1 MIDKYMYI
9 LPISFYIHLNFND
22 FYYRKVI
29 PNRNGQQ
36 QQKKPIRQI
45 DARNKI
51 IQKNRMKYRDA
62 REKLHQMSRKTD
74 ARLKIMKMQK
84 RVMPMVIGEDLGR
97 QPTRKPVVRHER
109 PARRTGPLRTSSLRP
124 PSNTAVRFGNT
135 MDVDEPSIYSL
146 RRTVK
151 NELSLPVHSSIP
163 PFPNFGRSARKSPPP
178 FSRSIPIVPSDPF
191 DCYEVPVRRPMDV
204 SEPVNIQRKI
214 YNIESDDIHRKGILR
229 PPSSSHMN
237 PILARRYVPDENSS
251 LSYEMRSRL
260 ENAPD
265 PNESSGIF
273 AREPQQIQQQPSL
286 SGYRIV
292 VSNLH
297 TSVSQGDIKELF
309 EDIGELMEARLV
321 RPGVAEVI
329 FRTREDAEEAV
340 DTYHNR
346 HLDGQPMKCLLV
358 QPRASSKPTAPALK
372 PQSNISS
379 SSLRTSSSAV
389 SKSSSKTPLEIDID
403 ALHKVL
409 FRRN

>member
-1 MIDKYMYI
+1 M
-9 LPISFYIHLNFND
+9 
-22 FYYRKVI
+22 
-29 PNRNGQQ
+29 
-36 QQKKPIRQI
+36 QQKKPPVKII

-51 IQKNRMKYRDA
+51 IQKNRMKFRDA
-62 REKLHQMSRKTD
+62 REKLHHISRKTD
-74 ARLKIMKMQK
+74 ARLKIMKKQK
-84 RVMPMVIGEDLGR
+84 RLAPMIIGEDLGR
-97 QPTRKPVVRHER
+97 QPTRKPQLSTRPVRR
-109 PARRTGPLRTSSLRP
+109 PSTHRP
-124 PSNTAVRFGNT
+124 PTSHARFPT
-135 MDVDEPSIYSL
+135 PMELDEASIFSL

-151 NELSLPVHSSIP
+151 NDITLPIHSTIP
-163 PFPNFGRSARKSPPP
+163 PFPDFGRSSRKSPPP
-178 FSRSIPIVPSDPF
+178 FGRTMPLVSSDPF

-214 YNIESDDIHRKGILR
+214 YNIESDEMSRKGILR
-229 PPSSSHMN
+229 APTLVSPT
-237 PILARRYVPDENSS
+237 LQRRFVPDENSS

-260 ENAPD
+260 EHAPD

-273 AREPQQIQQQPSL
+273 SRQQLQQQQQLQQSGTN
-286 SGYRIV
+286 GYRIV

-297 TSVSQGDIKELF
+297 ASVSQGDIKELF

-372 PQSNISS
+372 APQPHVASLRTAS
-379 SSLRTSSSAV
+379 SSLPKTG
-389 SKSSSKTPLEIDID
+389 SKTPLEIDID